1 MFILSF
7 LVFSGPAANEQPTP
21 EDTAEEEEEEQEDDE
36 EDYHYV
42 YEDEEDD
49 RDSEEKDMKKDKAAI
64 PESQDVDKTLHE
76 LEGRYHTVCYIYF
89 LTATVWFIDTYFWSC
104 SL

>member
-7 LVFSGPAANEQPTP
+7 LVFSDPVVSEPPTP
-21 EDTAEEEEEEQEDDE
+21 EDTAEEEEDE

-49 RDSEEKDMKKDKAAI
+49 RDSEEKDTKKDKAVI
-64 PESQDVDKTLHE
+64 PESQDVDKTLE
-76 LEGRYHTVCYIYF
+76 EVEGQYHTVCYLYF
-89 LTATVWFIDTYFWSC
+89 LTATVCLIDTYFESC